1 MAKDKELKLEVWA
14 NFKDSQHVFLATE
27 ENDQP
32 RVRPV
37 TLVFSDQRFWVLTG
51 TNNAKIQQIRKDP
64 KMEFCLLLE
73 SGEKIGYIRAA
84 GSAKII
90 SDRETKAKVARNCDF
105 FSEYWKSPDDP
116 NYALLELK
124 LNEIEYL
131 RTDETVAKRLKLLQ

>member
-1 MAKDKELKLEVWA
+1 MAKDKDLKFEVWA
-14 NFKDSQHVFLATE
+14 PFKDSQHVFIATE
-27 ENDQP
+27 QNGQP

-51 TNNAKIQQIRKDP
+51 TNNAKIQQIRKNP
-64 KMEFCLLLE
+64 KMEFCLLVE
-73 SGEKIGYIRAA
+73 RGEKIGYIRVA

-105 FSEYWKSPDDP
+105 FSEFWKSPDDP
-116 NYALLELK
+116 NYALLELR

-131 RTDETVAKRLKLLQ
+131 NPHETVAKRLKL

>member
-1 MAKDKELKLEVWA
+1 MAKDKDLKFEVWA
-14 NFKDSQHVFLATE
+14 NFKDSQYVFLATE
-27 ENDQP
+27 QNGQP

-51 TNNAKIQQIRKDP
+51 TNNAKIQQIRKNP

-73 SGEKIGYIRAA
+73 KGEKIGYIRAA

-90 SDRETKAKVARNCDF
+90 SDRETKAKVARNCEF
-105 FSEYWKSPDDP
+105 FSEFWKSPDDP
-116 NYALLELK
+116 NYALLELR

-131 RTDETVAKRLKLLQ
+131 NPDETVAKRLEL